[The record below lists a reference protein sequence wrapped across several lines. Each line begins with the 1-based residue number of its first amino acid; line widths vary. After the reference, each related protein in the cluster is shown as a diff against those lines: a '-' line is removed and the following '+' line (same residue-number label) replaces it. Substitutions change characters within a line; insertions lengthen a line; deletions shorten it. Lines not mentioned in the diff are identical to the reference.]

1 MNILIAV
8 DSFKGT
14 LSSIEVAEILN
25 NHINKKLH
33 NVDIISIGDGGEGT
47 VDSLMYATNGTKK
60 TLIVKDAFGEEV
72 ESYYALTNNNK
83 TAILEIAL
91 SSGLKNIPVTKLNP
105 LITTSYGL
113 GETIKDALNQG
124 VEKLVIGIGG
134 SSTNDAGT
142 GMLKALGVKFYDE
155 LDEEIPVMNGGTI
168 GLVRSIDSMNLDQR
182 LKDVTIEVACDVDNP
197 LLGEQGCTYIYSKQ
211 KGANQ
216 DMMSILERNM
226 LRFSDVV
233 KDKLGKDFRDVK
245 GVGAAGGLG
254 YGLMTFLDAKLL
266 NGLEVVGHATQLE
279 ERIKNADIIITGEG
293 SFDHQSLYGKAP
305 VEIAKIAKKHN
316 KIVFSVFG
324 SSSVDELP
332 ELFDQM
338 ISIVPSITS
347 LDEALGNPKESLEKL
362 LNAKFRLG

>member
-1 MNILIAV
+1 MNVLIAV

-47 VDSLMYATNGTKK
+47 VDSIMYATNGIKK
-60 TLIVKDAFGEEV
+60 KLVVKDAFGELL
-72 ESYYALTNNNK
+72 ESYYALTNNGK

-91 SSGLKNIPVTKLNP
+91 SSGIKNIHISKLNP
-105 LITTSYGL
+105 LITTTYGL
-113 GETIKDALNQG
+113 GETMKDALDQG

-142 GMLKALGVKFYDE
+142 GMLQALGVKFYDE

-168 GLVRSIDSMNLDQR
+168 GLVKSIDLMNLDPR
-182 LKDVTIEVACDVDNP
+182 LNDVIIEVACDVDNP
-197 LLGEQGCTYIYSKQ
+197 LVGDKGCTYVYSKQ
-211 KGANQ
+211 KGANL
-216 DMMSILERNM
+216 DMMSILEKNM
-226 LRFSDVV
+226 IRFSDIV
-233 KDKLGKDFRDVK
+233 KNKLNKDNRDIP

-266 NGLEVVGHATQLE
+266 NGLEVVGHATKLE
-279 ERIKNADIIITGEG
+279 ERIIAADIIITGEG

-305 VEIAKIAKKHN
+305 VEVAKLAKKHD
-316 KIVFSVFG
+316 KIVFSIFG

-338 ISIVPSITS
+338 ISIVPTITS